1 MVNSDQGWLLF
12 ISLSYVFK
20 FFSIC
25 NYVTNV
31 KPRFIIIIII
41 VIIIII
47 ILLYYTSGFFVYN
60 SNNLEVIVAAFSL
73 FKCLQRITCSKHRE
87 NRTFQQMFS
96 QIKAYIRRLGFTGQ
110 NVLFFIIYM
119 FLVFCLSIVRKRQ
132 IILPAS

>member
-1 MVNSDQGWLLF
+1 MVNSDQVWLLF

-31 KPRFIIIIII
+31 KPRFIIIII
-41 VIIIII
+41 IIIII

-110 NVLFFIIYM
+110 NVSFFIIYM
-119 FLVFCLSIVRKRQ
+119 FLFFCLSIVRKRQ